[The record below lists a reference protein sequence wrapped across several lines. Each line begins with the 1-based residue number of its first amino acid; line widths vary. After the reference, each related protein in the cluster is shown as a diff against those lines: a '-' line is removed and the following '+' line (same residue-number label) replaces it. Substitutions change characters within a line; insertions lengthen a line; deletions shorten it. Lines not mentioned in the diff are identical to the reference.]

1 MQSKQDQNCESL
13 NEYFNGCLYFSAG
26 KLFRTIDRF
35 AANAFR
41 RLELAPTHAFLIMAL
56 AEASKRSATPSHLA
70 QVMNLDRSTVTR
82 LITYLEKKKIV
93 GRSKSGRTMTV
104 ILLDKGSGLLPEI
117 RSAWKDLYRGY
128 CVIFGEKEANAVN
141 AMIVKTNRKL

>member
-1 MQSKQDQNCESL
+1 MQSRRTDESL
-13 NEYFNGCLYFSAG
+13 NAYFNGCLYFTAG
-26 KLFRTIDRF
+26 RLFRTIDRL

-56 AEASKRSATPSHLA
+56 AESLKRSAAPSRLA

-82 LITYLEKKKIV
+82 LISFLEKKKIV
-93 GRSKSGRTMTV
+93 GRSKAGRTMTV
-104 ILLDKGSGLLPEI
+104 TLLDKGIALLPEI
-117 RSAWKDLYRGY
+117 RACWKDLYRGY

-141 AMIVKTNRKL
+141 DLIAKTNQKL